1 MSKNIQLKKVVKN
14 QSVMIMGAKNIIFVF
29 KFNSAAFDEIFC
41 SDILIKTAHKI
52 PRLHQ
57 VQIRS

>member
-1 MSKNIQLKKVVKN
+1 
-14 QSVMIMGAKNIIFVF
+14 MIMGAKNIIFVF